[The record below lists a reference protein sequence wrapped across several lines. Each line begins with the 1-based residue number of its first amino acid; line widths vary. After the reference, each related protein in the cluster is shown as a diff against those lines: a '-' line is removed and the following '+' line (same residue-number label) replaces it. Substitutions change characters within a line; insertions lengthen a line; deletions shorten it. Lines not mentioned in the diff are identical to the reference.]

1 MKSTQLLTATAL
13 LLLVSGCN
21 TDPGKGKTQAVAA
34 APVEAPAAA
43 APVDAVAAKWQ
54 INADNSSIEFVGAK
68 ISDTHEGS
76 FKDFSGQ
83 VEITENDPTKSKVSL
98 EIKIASLAIEP
109 PKLAGHL
116 ISADFFDVE
125 KFPTATFESTSITK
139 TAKEGEFTVTGNL
152 TLRGVKKSISFPAQ
166 LKASDTNVSA
176 DAEFAIQRKDFGIVY
191 PGMPD
196 DLIKDNVL
204 IRLKLNPKKG

>member
-1 MKSTQLLTATAL
+1 MKSTTILSTLAL

-43 APVDAVAAKWQ
+43 PAATGAAKWQ
-54 INADNSSIEFVGAK
+54 IKSDNSSIEFVGAK

-83 VEITENDPTKSKVSL
+83 VEVVENDPTRSKVNL
-98 EIKIASLAIEP
+98 EIKIASLSIEP

-116 ISADFFDVE
+116 LSPDFFEAE
-125 KFPTATFESTSITK
+125 KFPTATFESTSIQK
-139 TAKEGEFTVTGNL
+139 TAKEGEFTVIGNL

-166 LKASDTNVSA
+166 VKVGDAAVSA
-176 DAEFAIQRKDFGIVY
+176 NAEFSIQRKDFGIVY

-196 DLIKDNVL
+196 DLIKESVL
-204 IRLKLNPKKG
+204 IRLKLNPTKG